1 MPYEFKILK
10 NAIINKKTEI
20 TDSRINLKT
29 KKEKLEKL
37 NAWCSK
43 TLEDPGR
50 TPIDIETT
58 VMEIIRLECI
68 KLDKNIVYEEQN
80 IINLDDEIIIMEEK
94 YDKTNLY
101 IKEYAD
107 FYNINIDQVDTL
119 LKWCIVE
126 NEIKLYEQY
135 GKEIVTQAIKNYINF
150 QQNISLDMRPVDT
163 NTIGRV
169 ISSSAGIIGW
179 SEYESSN

>member
-1 MPYEFKILK
+1 
-10 NAIINKKTEI
+10 
-20 TDSRINLKT
+20 
-29 KKEKLEKL
+29 
-37 NAWCSK
+37 
-43 TLEDPGR
+43 
-50 TPIDIETT
+50 
-58 VMEIIRLECI
+58 
-68 KLDKNIVYEEQN
+68 
-80 IINLDDEIIIMEEK
+80 MEEK